1 MEFWEQALLAITALV
16 MIYLLYPGV
25 RASLE
30 KSRQAQE
37 KHWGTVILL
46 ALGLVGFVLLLISLV
61 R

>member
-1 MEFWEQALLAITALV
+1 MALWEKILLAVTALV

-25 RASLE
+25 RASLD

-37 KHWGTVILL
+37 KHWGTVALL
-46 ALGLVGFVLLLISLV
+46 ALALVGFVLLLIQMV